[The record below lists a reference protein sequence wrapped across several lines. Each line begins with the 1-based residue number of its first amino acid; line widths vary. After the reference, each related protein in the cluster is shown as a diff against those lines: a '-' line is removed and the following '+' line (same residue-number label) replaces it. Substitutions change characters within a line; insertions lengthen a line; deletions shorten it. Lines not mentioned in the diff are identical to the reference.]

1 MTKTSIR
8 PPFEHTA
15 PLTYTLL
22 QQLSITTPL
31 HDSKRLF
38 ELISKFPG
46 TIFGGALGQDY
57 IVWHWTFLFS
67 YDDDK

>member
-1 MTKTSIR
+1 VSVVHDKNHTKSRATTFNDNTSSCMN
-8 PPFEHTA
+8 
-15 PLTYTLL
+15 L
-22 QQLSITTPL
+22 
-31 HDSKRLF
+31 KKLF

-46 TIFGGALGQDY
+46 TMFGGALGQDY